1 MFELDFDKP
10 VIMGIVNVTP
20 DSFYS
25 KSRSQQ
31 IDDLLLQIDS
41 MINAGADVIDI
52 GAESTRPGAEP
63 ISQEEEIKRLSE
75 ILPKFKSKFNCVL
88 SLDTMKSEVA
98 RFGLDNG
105 VDIIN
110 DVSGLTF
117 DKKMPEIIAAY
128 NAGVVL
134 MHMKGMPKS
143 MQVNPIT
150 TNVVDDVLSFFRT
163 QLTLCKSYNIDSVLI
178 DPGIGFGK
186 DLDANLELL
195 RHLDLFL
202 ELETPIVIGTSRKS
216 FIEQISG
223 SSVDNRLGGTIASN
237 IAAWKNGANV
247 FRVHDV
253 LEVKQAFDV
262 YNAVEVSL

>member
-1 MFELDFDKP
+1 MFELNFDKP
-10 VIMGIVNVTP
+10 IIMGIVNVTP
-20 DSFYS
+20 DSFYA

-31 IDDLLLQIDS
+31 IDSLFQQIET
-41 MINAGADVIDI
+41 MIDAGADIIDI

-63 ISQEEEIKRLSE
+63 VSQEEEIKRLSE

-134 MHMKGMPKS
+134 MHMKGFPKT
-143 MQVNPIT
+143 MQDNPLNF
-150 TNVVDDVLSFFRT
+150 NVVDDVLSFFRT
-163 QLTLCKSYNIDSVLI
+163 QLKLCNEHNINSVFI

-186 DLDANLELL
+186 DLNANLELL

-202 ELETPIVIGTSRKS
+202 ELEKPIVIGTSRKS
-216 FIEQISG
+216 FIEKISG
-223 SSVDNRLGGTIASN
+223 SSVENRLGGTIGSN

-262 YNAVEVSL
+262 YRAVEVRL